1 MPGFAFDLRDVVRA
15 LRRDRAYAITAV
27 LTLALTIG
35 ATTAVFSIVNGVL
48 LKPLEYRESE
58 RLVAIREIWRE
69 LTSRYPTFEVN
80 SRHFEHWRAN
90 ATTFESMAQ
99 YVSRSA
105 NLTGRGEAAQIVV
118 VSASGSIFDVLGVRA
133 AAGRTLTPAD
143 DPEREN
149 DATGSKNAGPAVAVI
164 TDTLWRQR
172 LGADPRIVGNPIV
185 LDGRPHTVVGI
196 LPPDFRLPY
205 RERMTGAVDAF
216 IPLQV
221 NVGWVGDHNNE
232 AIGRLRPGVTLEKA
246 RAELD
251 VLQAQVSKIA
261 TKQALEPVTLAASLS
276 PLTEHVVGSSRRG
289 LLLLMGAILAV
300 LLIACSNLAS
310 LSLTRTIGRLREAAI
325 RSALGASRGRLI
337 GRTLLEQLL
346 LSVAGGSLGIW
357 VAWMALAAFV
367 RTAPVDLPRVND
379 VALDGRVLAFAAA
392 VSILASVLVAIFPAF
407 RTAGRD
413 VQGALRATTTSVAG
427 DRGGLRR
434 HSMLLAMQVA
444 LSVVLLVVTGLLTL
458 SFVRVST
465 ADRGFVAERVLAVDI
480 ALPATRYA
488 EEKQRQPVY
497 DRLLAAIHALPGVE
511 SATTTSML
519 PLRGQGQMNFMV
531 PEGASLRASE
541 LPSAN
546 FRFVG
551 PEFFRTLGVTV
562 RRGRSFRA
570 EERDPGRPAP
580 VLVSEPTA
588 ARLWPGQD
596 PIGRRFSRGIPGEQG
611 FEVVGVAANARTTM
625 LDDTQPLMVY
635 IPYWWRSRAS
645 TSLLIRTKVD
655 PSTIVGAVRGAV
667 QQIDPEIAVGQS
679 RPLEELVDASLAGRR
694 YQTQLFIAFGLVA
707 IFIATVGVYAVASYV
722 VSRRRREMNIRIA
735 LGAQTSHV
743 VGLLL
748 RQGMAPVA
756 AGVAAGAAGALAIGG
771 AVSSLLFEVRAR
783 DPLVVAVVVTA
794 VGLVGLATCGIA
806 ARRGLSL
813 DPAAAL
819 RVE

>member
-1 MPGFAFDLRDVVRA
+1 
-15 LRRDRAYAITAV
+15 
-27 LTLALTIG
+27 
-35 ATTAVFSIVNGVL
+35 
-48 LKPLEYRESE
+48 
-58 RLVAIREIWRE
+58 
-69 LTSRYPTFEVN
+69 
-80 SRHFEHWRAN
+80 
-90 ATTFESMAQ
+90 
-99 YVSRSA
+99 
-105 NLTGRGEAAQIVV
+105 
-118 VSASGSIFDVLGVRA
+118 
-133 AAGRTLTPAD
+133 
-143 DPEREN
+143 
-149 DATGSKNAGPAVAVI
+149 
-164 TDTLWRQR
+164 
-172 LGADPRIVGNPIV
+172 
-185 LDGRPHTVVGI
+185 
-196 LPPDFRLPY
+196 
-205 RERMTGAVDAF
+205 
-216 IPLQV
+216 
-221 NVGWVGDHNNE
+221 
-232 AIGRLRPGVTLEKA
+232 
-246 RAELD
+246 
-251 VLQAQVSKIA
+251 
-261 TKQALEPVTLAASLS
+261 
-276 PLTEHVVGSSRRG
+276 
-289 LLLLMGAILAV
+289 
-300 LLIACSNLAS
+300 
-310 LSLTRTIGRLREAAI
+310 
-325 RSALGASRGRLI
+325 
-337 GRTLLEQLL
+337 
-346 LSVAGGSLGIW
+346 
-357 VAWMALAAFV
+357 
-367 RTAPVDLPRVND
+367 
-379 VALDGRVLAFAAA
+379 
-392 VSILASVLVAIFPAF
+392 
-407 RTAGRD
+407 
-413 VQGALRATTTSVAG
+413 
-427 DRGGLRR
+427 
-434 HSMLLAMQVA
+434 MLLAMQVA

-588 ARLWPGQD
+588 AGLWPGQD

>member
-1 MPGFAFDLRDVVRA
+1 MPTFGFDLRDVVRA
-15 LRRDRAYAITAV
+15 LRRDRAYAVTAV

-69 LTSRYPTFEVN
+69 LTSRHPTFEVN
-80 SRHFEHWRAN
+80 SRHFVHWRAN

-133 AAGRTLTPAD
+133 AAGRTLTPRD
-143 DPEREN
+143 DPDRGTGGPGSN
-149 DATGSKNAGPAVAVI
+149 DAVAVI

-172 LGADPRIVGNPIV
+172 LGADPRIVGSPIV

-205 RERMTGAVDAF
+205 QERMTATVDAF

-251 VLQAQVSKIA
+251 VLQAQVSKLA
-261 TKQALEPVTLAASLS
+261 TKQALEPVTLAASLA

-289 LLLLMGAILAV
+289 LLLLMGAIFAV

-310 LSLTRTIGRLREAAI
+310 LSLTRTIGRLRDAAI

-337 GRTLLEQLL
+337 GRTLLEQFL
-346 LSVAGGSLGIW
+346 LSLAGGSLGIW

-379 VALDGRVLAFAAA
+379 VTLDGRVLAFAAA
-392 VSILASVLVAIFPAF
+392 VSILASALVAMFPAF

-413 VQGALRATTTSVAG
+413 VQAALRATTTSVAG

-434 HSMLLAMQVA
+434 HSMLLAMQVG

-488 EEKQRQPVY
+488 EEKLRQPVY

-531 PEGASLRASE
+531 PEGGSLRASE

-562 RRGRSFRA
+562 RQGRSFRA

-596 PIGRRFSRGIPGEQG
+596 PIGKRFSRGIQGEQG

-625 LDDTQPLMVY
+625 LDATQPLMVY
-635 IPYWWRSRAS
+635 VPYWWRSRAS
-645 TSLLIRTKVD
+645 TSLLIRTRVE
-655 PSTIVGAVRGAV
+655 PATIVGAVRHAV

-679 RPLEELVDASLAGRR
+679 RPLEELVDASLAARR

-748 RQGMAPVA
+748 RQGMAPVV

-771 AVSSLLFEVRAR
+771 AVSSLLFDVRAR
-783 DPLVVAVVVTA
+783 DPLVIAVVVAT

-819 RVE
+819 RDE